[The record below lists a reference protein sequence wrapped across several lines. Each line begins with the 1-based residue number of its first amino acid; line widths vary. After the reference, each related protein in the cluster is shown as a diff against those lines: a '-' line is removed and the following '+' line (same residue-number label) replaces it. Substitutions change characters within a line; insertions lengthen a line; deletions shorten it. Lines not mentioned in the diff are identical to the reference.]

1 MKEKVT
7 SDGTIAGWL
16 VVATLYGAISGG
28 FAWTSD
34 GGVWWVGG
42 AVLFGIL
49 VAAIAHPPRQ
59 LWLDGDILVTRIG
72 LRMLRLPL
80 REARSVYVNW
90 IPRGGEQMVFVGEHA
105 RIQLLE
111 LEEGSVELRKAIG
124 RIVPRAA
131 VDRGKARDL
140 LFLSH
145 NG

>member
-16 VVATLYGAISGG
+16 VVAALYGAIPGG
-28 FAWTSD
+28 IAWTS
-34 GGVWWVGG
+34 GGSVWWVSG
-42 AVLFGIL
+42 AALFGVL
-49 VAAIAHPPRQ
+49 VAAIAHPPRR
-59 LWLDGDILVTRIG
+59 LWLEGDILVTRIG
-72 LRMLRLPL
+72 LRVLRLPL
-80 REARSVYVNW
+80 REVGSVYVNW
-90 IPRGGEQMVFVGEHA
+90 IPRGGDQMVFVGEHA

-111 LEEGSVELRKAIG
+111 LEEGSADLRKAIG

-145 NG
+145 DD